1 MFFSQNEEIT
11 TTFFEQSVIWVP
23 AEKPIENRDFLKN
36 SKILEICDNV
46 TMYWINPTL
55 IAGMASSSSFS
66 SSSFSSTFQS
76 Q

>member
-1 MFFSQNEEIT
+1 M
-11 TTFFEQSVIWVP
+11 IWVP

-55 IAGMASSSSFS
+55 IAGVVSCPQSVPSNDGNMLVIVVHICIP
-66 SSSFSSTFQS
+66 STQESEAGRF
-76 Q
+76 